1 VQRMQTGSSNTQKAD
16 HDQAPEGTKAIGERR
31 LRELIANAVPAD
43 AGLVP
48 LSGFK
53 MDLSAN
59 PGFQK
64 VFFSA
69 RCDCGTSALLSVE
82 VAQEK
87 TIEQVHGALPSLVDR
102 LQSQARAFHNMPC
115 EVHTKMRLG
124 PALGGQ

>member
-1 VQRMQTGSSNTQKAD
+1 MT
-16 HDQAPEGTKAIGERR
+16 ERR
-31 LRELIANAVPAD
+31 ATFAD
-43 AGLVP
+43 AADDGWGGRERAASEADLDITP
-48 LSGFK
+48 MAGFK

-82 VAQEK
+82 VAHEK
-87 TIEQVHGALPSLVDR
+87 TIEQVQGALPSLVDR

-115 EVHTKMRLG
+115 EMHTKMRLG
-124 PALGGQ
+124 PALGRQ

>member
-1 VQRMQTGSSNTQKAD
+1 MVPRVQNAEIE
-16 HDQAPEGTKAIGERR
+16 QAGHNQASEGTEAIGEQR
-31 LRELIANAVPAD
+31 LRELIVNAIPAE

-59 PGFQK
+59 PGFHK

-82 VAQEK
+82 VAQDK
-87 TIEQVHGALPSLVDR
+87 TIDQVRRALPSLVDR
-102 LQSQARAFHNMPC
+102 LQGQARAFHNMPC

-124 PALGGQ
+124 PALGRQ